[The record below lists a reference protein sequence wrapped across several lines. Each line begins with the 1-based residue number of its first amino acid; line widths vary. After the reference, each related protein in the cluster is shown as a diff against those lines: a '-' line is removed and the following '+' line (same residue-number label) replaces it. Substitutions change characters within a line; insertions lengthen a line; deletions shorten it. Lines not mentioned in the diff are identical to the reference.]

1 MSQLD
6 CFALSRKI
14 SSLSGAAQCQ
24 FEQYLHYLQSRNYA
38 DGTLLVVVSCL
49 RRFLNHQP
57 KPRCRQLSADLY
69 LTTAADVE
77 QFVGSAS
84 RSGLAPTT
92 INNTLSMLAAMFDFF
107 VDEEKMRQAPVRRRH
122 RVFAPQH
129 LPKPMAE
136 ADVRHFFRV
145 IDKVPDRLMFLLMLR
160 CGLRVSE
167 VAHLQWTDID
177 STAGTVRVNNSKG
190 QVDRILYLSSDVA
203 QTLSLWQ
210 RAGADKRW
218 LFPSGAVKNQP
229 LNIRTIYRRMM
240 RYLEKAGVGQ
250 HYSPHNL
257 RHTFATQLL
266 NAGIQLEV
274 LKELMGH
281 RSLAMT
287 LCYTQLYET
296 TKRRQYDQAMKSIQ
310 TRQADLLA
318 G

>member
-6 CFALSRKI
+6 CFALSQKI
-14 SSLSGAAQCQ
+14 SSLSDAAHYQV
-24 FEQYLHYLQSRNYA
+24 ERYLCYLQSRNYA
-38 DGTLLVVVSCL
+38 DGTLLVGVSCL
-49 RRFLNHQP
+49 RRFLNHHP
-57 KPRCRQLSADLY
+57 KPRRRQLSADLY

-77 QFVGSAS
+77 QFVSIAS
-84 RSGLAPTT
+84 RSELAPAT
-92 INNTLSMLAAMFDFF
+92 INNTLSNLAMMFDFF
-107 VDEEKMRQAPVRRRH
+107 VEEEKVRQSPVRRRH

-136 ADVRHFFRV
+136 ADVKRFFRV
-145 IDKVPDRLMFLLMLR
+145 IDKVGDRLMFLLMLR

-167 VAHLQWTDID
+167 VAHLQWTEID
-177 STAGTVRVNNSKG
+177 FASGTVRVNNSKG
-190 QVDRILYLSSDVA
+190 QVDRILYLSPDAAS
-203 QTLSLWQ
+203 TLSLWQ
-210 RAGADKRW
+210 KADSDKRW
-218 LFPSGAVKNQP
+218 LFPSEAVKNQP

-296 TKRRQYDQAMKSIQ
+296 TKRRQYDQAMESIQ